1 MRCSKDLWKGRLTPE
16 PAAPVMRMPA
26 SCVAL
31 LALLRPNDLDA
42 KQILP
47 VVLQLE
53 RVMRHYHT
61 TMT

>member
-1 MRCSKDLWKGRLTPE
+1 
-16 PAAPVMRMPA
+16 MPA

-31 LALLRPNDLDA
+31 LALLRPNNLDA
-42 KQILP
+42 KVILP

-53 RVMRHYHT
+53 CVTRHYHT